1 VCCFIHI
8 LQTHLILFSFFF
20 LFYRTE
26 IRDIR
31 RQLKRNNGANKQRVD
46 RSITTINNSNKNRV
60 RRFNSN
66 NKKPINFFQI

>member
-1 VCCFIHI
+1 V
-8 LQTHLILFSFFF
+8 LYTHSSDSLNFVFVFF

-31 RQLKRNNGANKQRVD
+31 RQLKHNNGANKQRVD

-66 NKKPINFFQI
+66 NKKQINFFQI